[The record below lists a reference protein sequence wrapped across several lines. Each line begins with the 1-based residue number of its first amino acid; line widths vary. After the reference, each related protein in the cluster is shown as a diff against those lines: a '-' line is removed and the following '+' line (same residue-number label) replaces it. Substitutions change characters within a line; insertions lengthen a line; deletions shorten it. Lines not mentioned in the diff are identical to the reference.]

1 MKFYLETTMFN
12 YFFDADRDGHVATV
26 ALFEAI
32 GRGEFEGYTSVV
44 TLTELNRAPEPK
56 RTEMLALVE
65 RFGIKI
71 LGRDER
77 VGVLSARYVAEGV
90 IPAAYPD
97 DSTHI
102 AIASVNGMDCVLSF
116 NYKHINKLKTKT
128 RTTEIN
134 AAFGFGAVVISTP
147 MEVLDN
153 EKA

>member
-1 MKFYLETTMFN
+1 MKLYLETTMFN

-26 ALFEAI
+26 AVFEAI
-32 GRGEFEGYTSVV
+32 GRGEFDGYTSVV
-44 TLTELNRAPEPK
+44 TLAELDRAPEPK

-65 RFGIKI
+65 RFGITV
-71 LGRDER
+71 LDNDEYK
-77 VGVLSARYVAEGV
+77 VLAARYLSEGV
-90 IPAAYPD
+90 IPVTHPD
-97 DSTHI
+97 DSAHI
-102 AIASVNGMDCVLSF
+102 AIASVNEIDCVLSF
-116 NYKHINKLKTKT
+116 NYKHINKLKTKK